1 MRCGSWAISIWWS
14 AIRSRRCD
22 AIGWRCD
29 TPRTKNSR
37 PRPAR
42 VRGCC
47 ERYVS
52 ILNRRRVMRLRSRNS
67 VAACTAGMLF
77 ASWLCVAAAAAQE
90 DGGAAGSPAAP
101 GGSAAAEPIS
111 DPPKSGETDAV
122 AGTAGETLATGGVA
136 SDGVASG
143 EGTTAP
149 TATAPMGGVGG
160 AGSLAGPTGAPSSG
174 GFGGGGF
181 PGPAGMTGFGGTAPA
196 DNLAGL
202 LGAAMTRNP
211 DIVVAEAKVRAAQS
225 ELDRTRLDV
234 SRQVVDAFQAVRF
247 ARKSIE
253 IAKAQAANCKEQ
265 RARIEE
271 LVKTGAVSATE
282 IAAAEVTAR
291 EAELAL
297 IKAEASLEA
306 TMATLDYLTGGQAM
320 PGGGPLGPGMPGM
333 GMPGMGSSVG
343 GTGTIITNGTN
354 SAGSGDASGGLGAT
368 GAAGTTTVA
377 DAGRA
382 APSGTQ
388 GLAQRG
394 GESGAGGRAIAGGG
408 GDRAR
413 AVFWGVKEGGSTF
426 HERLRKKLNEPT
438 TLDFVD
444 ASLGDVMRYL
454 DDVHGITNIIID
466 RQTPDGRNLNDEPIS
481 LKLEKVPL
489 AAALKAIEDL
499 AKVHFVVTEYG
510 LRVTVKEVE
519 IEDSTPLRQF
529 LRQGAVTGMLY
540 PGGGANTF
548 RGAPL
553 NPFASGSGGDTSAGG
568 GAPANETATPGAG
581 GGEEGTAEAKEP

>member
-1 MRCGSWAISIWWS
+1 
-14 AIRSRRCD
+14 
-22 AIGWRCD
+22 
-29 TPRTKNSR
+29 
-37 PRPAR
+37 
-42 VRGCC
+42 
-47 ERYVS
+47 
-52 ILNRRRVMRLRSRNS
+52 MRLRSRNS
-67 VAACTAGMLF
+67 VAACAAGMLF

-122 AGTAGETLATGGVA
+122 AGTAGETLATGGVG

-149 TATAPMGGVGG
+149 TATAPTATAPTGGVGG
-160 AGSLAGPTGAPSSG
+160 AGSLAGPTDAPSWG
-174 GFGGGGF
+174 GFGTGGF
-181 PGPAGMTGFGGTAPA
+181 PGPGAMTGFGTFAQA

-489 AAALKAIEDL
+489 LAALKAIEDV
-499 AKVHFVVTEYG
+499 AKVRFVVTEYG

-519 IEDSTPLRQF
+519 IEDSTPLREF
-529 LRQGAVTGMLY
+529 ARPKPVAGAYY
-540 PGGGANTF
+540 PGGIQGT
-548 RGAPL
+548 
-553 NPFASGSGGDTSAGG
+553 SGYGWGPIFGEGG
-568 GAPANETATPGAG
+568 GASPSGNKSNPATPEDTPSGRDTG
-581 GGEEGTAEAKEP
+581 GPVEDSADQPKP